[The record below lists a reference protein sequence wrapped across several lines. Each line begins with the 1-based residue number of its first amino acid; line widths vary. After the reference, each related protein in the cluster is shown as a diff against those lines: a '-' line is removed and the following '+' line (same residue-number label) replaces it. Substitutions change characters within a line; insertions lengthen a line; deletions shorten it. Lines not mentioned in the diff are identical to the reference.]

1 MLQKE
6 YWGPADDYDKH
17 RVSLSS
23 TRELADTRA
32 YSNVALESGCIPLKI
47 FQGICFCA
55 SYVSLFHK
63 SER

>member
-6 YWGPADDYDKH
+6 YWGPADHDGKH
-17 RVSLSS
+17 QVSLSS
-23 TRELADTRA
+23 TKELEDTRA
-32 YSNVALESGCIPLKI
+32 YSNVVLESGYIPLKI
-47 FQGICFCA
+47 FQGICFCV